1 MKAQKGM
8 IMQEEHAQ
16 ILRLFYSGQPVNIQ
30 LAEQQ
35 AIVFGF
41 DLESLIQQL
50 LVVAEECGWAV
61 PTANR
66 YEVLNQ
72 LLSRRKMELRYLH
85 KLPSGLSLLP
95 NLEELEIEHFTL
107 NQLPASLGDI
117 LNLRVL
123 RCSLGF
129 NCNRISPNIGKLE
142 KLEELYL
149 DDNAL
154 EELPEEIGQLQ
165 NLRVL
170 SLRNN
175 RLLTLPESLGR
186 LPNLRKLY
194 LASNQLQ
201 KELLP
206 TVLRNKQKSNP
217 TVVNALRRVF
227 RW

>member
-1 MKAQKGM
+1 MKTERGM
-8 IMQEEHAQ
+8 IMQEEHEQ
-16 ILRLFYSGQPVNIQ
+16 ILRLFYSGQPVNIA

-41 DLESLIQQL
+41 DLEALIRKL
-50 LVVAEECGWAV
+50 LAVAEECGWAMQ
-61 PTANR
+61 TANR
-66 YEVLNQ
+66 YEVLSQ
-72 LLSRRKMELRYLH
+72 LLSRRKIELRYLH
-85 KLPSGLSLLP
+85 KLPAGLALLP

-107 NQLPASLGDI
+107 RELPAWLGDI
-117 LNLRVL
+117 QNLRVL
-123 RCSLGF
+123 RCSWGLQ
-129 NCNRISPNIGKLE
+129 CARISPNIGQLA

-154 EELPEEIGQLQ
+154 EGLPDEIGQLQ

-175 RLLTLPESLGR
+175 CLLSLPESVGQ

-206 TVLRNKQKSNP
+206 SVLRNKQKSNP

-227 RW
+227 KW